1 MGAAHWPRI
10 PRRVEPVRV
19 GIGMHLGTMDRSTPD
34 FHPRAAYNK
43 GVDFD
48 YFGQHNLKPLLIET
62 LMKHILW
69 PFKFLGTQPGV
80 EIV

>member
-19 GIGMHLGTMDRSTPD
+19 GIGMQLDTINRSTPD
-34 FHPRAAYNK
+34 FHLRAAYNK

-62 LMKHILW
+62 SM
-69 PFKFLGTQPGV
+69 
-80 EIV
+80 